1 MFQYD
6 IYNYIPKKQQSTI
19 QNLIY
24 PKIHKK
30 MDFEHHIR
38 NLSLLDKLNKLN
50 KSLQQEEIKQKE
62 EAEKIVPYK
71 LKQFEKIPSCL
82 YQKTE
87 EWVKK
92 ESEKRKF
99 IKINNNELKPTNNNY
114 ISPYY
119 NPNGMFK
126 SYDSNKSMFEQY
138 YKDKIKEYKILR
150 RNNKNSLSV
159 GNIFNNS
166 KNESM
171 NISNINKNNNNENNK
186 IDNNNNENNNNNNDN
201 NNDNNNI
208 NNNIKVYKS
217 CTKIKPPLP
226 KKFGIIL
233 PKIPKN
239 YLRKNINIV
248 KENKILPKFIP
259 KIKNNFQKHKNYGKI
274 PNYILNYRKEEE
286 EYLKQIEEEKNKPK
300 NMELLPENER
310 IKILNDLIDNKNQL
324 ENLLEHFP
332 ISNNSIITQKKKENL
347 INKIIEIEKAIE
359 KFSKKKVYIKI

>member
-50 KSLQQEEIKQKE
+50 KSLQEKEIKQKE

-71 LKQFEKIPSCL
+71 LKKFENIPSCL

-92 ESEKRKF
+92 EAEKRKF

-119 NPNGMFK
+119 NPNGMLK
-126 SYDSNKSMFEQY
+126 NYDSNKSMFEQY
-138 YKDKIKEYKILR
+138 YKDKIKKYKILK
-150 RNNKNSLSV
+150 RNNKNSFSV
-159 GNIFNNS
+159 GNILNNS
-166 KNESM
+166 KSELI
-171 NISNINKNNNNENNK
+171 NISNNNSIKINK
-186 IDNNNNENNNNNNDN
+186 
-201 NNDNNNI
+201 
-208 NNNIKVYKS
+208 S
-217 CTKIKPPLP
+217 CSKIKPPLP

-248 KENKILPKFIP
+248 KENKILQRYIP
-259 KIKNNFQKHKNYGKI
+259 KNNNNIFLKHKNYGKI
-274 PNYILNYRKEEE
+274 PNYILNYKKEEE
-286 EYLKQIEEEKNKPK
+286 EYLKQMEEEKNKPK

-310 IKILNDLIDNKNQL
+310 ITILNDLIDNKNKL

-332 ISNNSIITQKKKENL
+332 ISNNSLKNQKKKENL